1 MSLLPYLKY
10 IVIHTPPVFFIFLVA
25 LFIKSAKKE
34 GAFVEVQYKIH
45 KLCPEVTVTDLVNVS
60 YYTLSRDFLWSG
72 ESHEPWEMVYVDKG
86 EMVITAGTDTYLL
99 KSGEAAFHCPHE
111 FHNLRTS
118 GQKSANVIVLAFRC
132 DSPMMQAFERK
143 ILSLNA
149 QEKACLSS
157 IVKEAEATFR
167 HFDNVA
173 SHDDAP
179 CVDLCPRTHIPF
191 GAEQIIK
198 NLIEY
203 FLILIYRHADGIG
216 FDARAVPINQLH
228 HHAQIAVKIQEYLAE
243 NYQEKI
249 TLETLAASQNI
260 SISQLKRIFKEHTG
274 DSVITYLT
282 ALRIKEAKR
291 MIQESSLNFSQ
302 IAVAGGY
309 DNIYYFASVFKKH
322 TGMTLTEYSK
332 SLRR

>member
-1 MSLLPYLKY
+1 M
-10 IVIHTPPVFFIFLVA
+10 
-25 LFIKSAKKE
+25 
-34 GAFVEVQYKIH
+34 EVQYKIH
-45 KLCPEVTVTDLVNVS
+45 KLEAELSITELVNVS
-60 YYTLSRDFLWSG
+60 YYTLSKDFLWSG

-86 EMVITAGTDTYLL
+86 EMIITAGTDTYLL

-111 FHNLRTS
+111 FHNLRTN
-118 GQKSANVIVLAFRC
+118 GQKSANVIVVAFRC
-132 DSPMMQAFERK
+132 SSPMMQAFERK

-149 QEKACLSS
+149 QEKACLAS
-157 IVKEAEATFR
+157 IVKEAEATFQ
-167 HFDNVA
+167 HFDNTA
-173 SHDDAP
+173 SYNEAP
-179 CVDLCPRTHIPF
+179 CVDLVPRSNIPF
-191 GAEQIIK
+191 GAQQIIK

-203 FLILIYRHADGIG
+203 FLILIYRHEDGIG

-243 NYQEKI
+243 HYQDKI
-249 TLETLAASQNI
+249 TLETLAVSQNI

-291 MIQESSLNFSQ
+291 LIQESSLNFSQ
-302 IAVAGGY
+302 IAVAVGY
-309 DNIYYFASVFKKH
+309 DNIYYFSSVFKKH

>member
-1 MSLLPYLKY
+1 M
-10 IVIHTPPVFFIFLVA
+10 
-25 LFIKSAKKE
+25 
-34 GAFVEVQYKIH
+34 EVQYKIH
-45 KLCPEVTVTDLVNVS
+45 KLDTQITVSELVNVS
-60 YYTLSRDFLWSG
+60 YYTLSKDFLWSG

-118 GQKSANVIVLAFRC
+118 GQKAANVIVLAFRC
-132 DSPMMQAFERK
+132 SSPMMRAFERK
-143 ILSLNA
+143 ILSLNS

-167 HFDNVA
+167 HFDDIA
-173 SHDDAP
+173 SHNDAP
-179 CVDLCPRTHIPF
+179 CVDLTPRSHIPF
-191 GAEQIIK
+191 GAQQIIK

-203 FLILIYRHADGIG
+203 FLILIYRHSDGIG
-216 FDARAVPINQLH
+216 FDDRAVPINQLH

-243 NYQEKI
+243 HYAQRI
-249 TLETLAASQNI
+249 TLEKLAASQNI

-274 DSVITYLT
+274 DSVIPYLT

-291 MIQESSLNFSQ
+291 LIQESSLNFSQ
-302 IAVAGGY
+302 IAVSVGY
-309 DNIYYFASVFKKH
+309 DNIYYFSSVFKKH

>member
-1 MSLLPYLKY
+1 M
-10 IVIHTPPVFFIFLVA
+10 
-25 LFIKSAKKE
+25 
-34 GAFVEVQYKIH
+34 EVQYKIH
-45 KLCPEVTVTDLVNVS
+45 KLDTQITVSELVNVS
-60 YYTLSRDFLWSG
+60 YYTLSKDFLWSG

-118 GQKSANVIVLAFRC
+118 GQKAANVIVLAFRC
-132 DSPMMQAFERK
+132 SSPMMRSFERK

-167 HFDNVA
+167 HFDDIA
-173 SHDDAP
+173 SHNDAP
-179 CVDLCPRTHIPF
+179 CVDLTPRSHIPF
-191 GAEQIIK
+191 GAQQIIK

-203 FLILIYRHADGIG
+203 FLILIYRHSDGIG
-216 FDARAVPINQLH
+216 FDDRAVPINQLH
-228 HHAQIAVKIQEYLAE
+228 HHAQIAVKIQEYLSE
-243 NYQEKI
+243 HYPDKI

-291 MIQESSLNFSQ
+291 LIQESSLNFSQ
-302 IAVAGGY
+302 IAVAVGY
-309 DNIYYFASVFKKH
+309 DNIYYFSSVFKKH
-322 TGMTLTEYSK
+322 TGMTMTEYSK

>member
-1 MSLLPYLKY
+1 M
-10 IVIHTPPVFFIFLVA
+10 
-25 LFIKSAKKE
+25 
-34 GAFVEVQYKIH
+34 EVQYKIH
-45 KLCPEVTVTDLVNVS
+45 KLDPEVTVTDLVNVS
-60 YYTLSRDFLWSG
+60 YYTLSKDFLWSG

-118 GQKSANVIVLAFRC
+118 GQKAANVIVVAFQC
-132 DSPMMQAFERK
+132 ASPMMQAFERK

-149 QEKACLSS
+149 QEKSCLAS

-167 HFDNVA
+167 HFDNTA
-173 SHDDAP
+173 SYNEAP
-179 CVDLCPRTHIPF
+179 CVDLVPRDNIPF
-191 GAEQIIK
+191 GALQIIK

-203 FLILIYRHADGIG
+203 FLILIYRHKDGIH

-243 NYQEKI
+243 HYPERI
-249 TLETLAASQNI
+249 TLEDLAASQNI

-282 ALRIKEAKR
+282 ALRIREAKR
-291 MIQESSLNFSQ
+291 MIQESSMNFSQ
-302 IAVAGGY
+302 IAVAVGY
-309 DNIYYFASVFKKH
+309 DNIYYFSSVFKKH

>member
-1 MSLLPYLKY
+1 M
-10 IVIHTPPVFFIFLVA
+10 
-25 LFIKSAKKE
+25 
-34 GAFVEVQYKIH
+34 EVQYKIH
-45 KLCPEVTVTDLVNVS
+45 KLQTEFSITELVNVS
-60 YYTLSRDFLWSG
+60 YYTLSKDFVWCG

-111 FHNLRTS
+111 FHNLRTN
-118 GQKSANVIVLAFRC
+118 GQKAANVIVVTFLC
-132 DSPMMQAFERK
+132 NSPIMQAFERK

-149 QEKACLSS
+149 QQKACLATV
-157 IVKEAEATFR
+157 IDEAGAAFR
-167 HFDNVA
+167 HFDNLIP
-173 SHDDAP
+173 HNDAP
-179 CVDLCPRTHIPF
+179 CVDLTLRKNVPF
-191 GAEQIIK
+191 GTEQIIK

-203 FLILIYRHADGIG
+203 FLILIYRHSDGIG
-216 FDARAVPINQLH
+216 FDDRAVPVNQLH

-243 NYQEKI
+243 HYPEKI
-249 TLETLAASQNI
+249 TLEILAASQNI

-291 MIQESSLNFSQ
+291 LIQESTMNFSQ
-302 IAVAGGY
+302 IAVAVGY
-309 DNIYYFASVFKKH
+309 DNIYYFSSVFKKH

>member
-1 MSLLPYLKY
+1 M
-10 IVIHTPPVFFIFLVA
+10 
-25 LFIKSAKKE
+25 
-34 GAFVEVQYKIH
+34 EVQYKIH
-45 KLCPEVTVTDLVNVS
+45 KLDPEVTVTDLVNVS

-111 FHNLRTS
+111 FHNLRTN
-118 GQKSANVIVLAFRC
+118 GQKAANVIVLAFLC

-143 ILSLNA
+143 ILSLNS
-149 QEKACLSS
+149 QEKTCLAS

-179 CVDLCPRTHIPF
+179 CVDLCPRQNIPF

-203 FLILIYRHADGIG
+203 FLILIYRHSDGIG

-228 HHAQIAVKIQEYLAE
+228 HHAQIAVKIQEYLADHYSE
-243 NYQEKI
+243 RI

-291 MIQESSLNFSQ
+291 LIQESSLNFSQ
-302 IAVAGGY
+302 IAVAVGY
-309 DNIYYFASVFKKH
+309 DNIYYFSSVFKKH

>member
-1 MSLLPYLKY
+1 M
-10 IVIHTPPVFFIFLVA
+10 
-25 LFIKSAKKE
+25 
-34 GAFVEVQYKIH
+34 EVQYKTH
-45 KLCPEVTVTDLVNVS
+45 KLDPEVTVTDLVNVS

-118 GQKSANVIVLAFRC
+118 GQKAANVIVLAFLC

-143 ILSLNA
+143 ILSLNG
-149 QEKACLSS
+149 QEKACLAS
-157 IVKEAEATFR
+157 IVKEAEATFQ
-167 HFDNVA
+167 HFDDIA
-173 SHDDAP
+173 SHNDAP
-179 CVDLCPRTHIPF
+179 CVDLTPRSHIPF
-191 GAEQIIK
+191 GAQQIIK

-203 FLILIYRHADGIG
+203 FLILIYRHSDGIG
-216 FDARAVPINQLH
+216 FDDRAVPINQLH
-228 HHAQIAVKIQEYLAE
+228 HHAQIAVKIQEYLADHYPE
-243 NYQEKI
+243 RI
-249 TLETLAASQNI
+249 TLETLAANQNI

-291 MIQESSLNFSQ
+291 LVQESSLNFSQ
-302 IAVAGGY
+302 IAVAVGY
-309 DNIYYFASVFKKH
+309 DNIYYFSSVFKKH

>member
-1 MSLLPYLKY
+1 M
-10 IVIHTPPVFFIFLVA
+10 
-25 LFIKSAKKE
+25 
-34 GAFVEVQYKIH
+34 EVQYKIH
-45 KLCPEVTVTDLVNVS
+45 KLDPEVTVTDLVNVS
-60 YYTLSRDFLWSG
+60 YYTLSKDFLWSG

-86 EMVITAGTDTYLL
+86 EMIITAGTDTYLL
-99 KSGEAAFHCPHE
+99 KSGEAAFHCPYE

-118 GQKSANVIVLAFRC
+118 GQKAANVIVLSFFC
-132 DSPMMQAFERK
+132 DSPMMRAFERK
-143 ILSLNA
+143 ILSLNT

-157 IVKEAEATFR
+157 IVKEAEATYL
-167 HFDNVA
+167 HFDNMA
-173 SHDDAP
+173 SFNDAP
-179 CVDLCPRTHIPF
+179 CVDLIPRDTIPF
-191 GAEQIIK
+191 GAPQIIK

-203 FLILIYRHADGIG
+203 FLILIYRHEDGIG

-243 NYQEKI
+243 HYPERI
-249 TLETLAASQNI
+249 TLEMLAGSQNI

-274 DSVITYLT
+274 ASVITYLT

-291 MIQESSLNFSQ
+291 LIQESTLNFSQ
-302 IAVAGGY
+302 IAVAVGY
-309 DNIYYFASVFKKH
+309 DNIYYFSSVFKKH

>member
-1 MSLLPYLKY
+1 M
-10 IVIHTPPVFFIFLVA
+10 
-25 LFIKSAKKE
+25 
-34 GAFVEVQYKIH
+34 EVQYKTH
-45 KLCPEVTVTDLVNVS
+45 KLDTEFSITDLVNVS
-60 YYTLSRDFLWSG
+60 YYTLSKDFLWSG

-118 GQKSANVIVLAFRC
+118 GQKAANVIVLAFLC

-149 QEKACLSS
+149 QEKACLAS
-157 IVKEAEATFR
+157 IVKEAEATFQ
-167 HFDNVA
+167 HFDDIA
-173 SHDDAP
+173 SHNDAP
-179 CVDLCPRTHIPF
+179 CVDLTPRSHIPF
-191 GAEQIIK
+191 GAQQIIK

-203 FLILIYRHADGIG
+203 FLILIYRHSDGIG
-216 FDARAVPINQLH
+216 FDDRAVPVNQLH
-228 HHAQIAVKIQEYLAE
+228 HHAQIAVKIQDYLAE
-243 NYQEKI
+243 HYAERI
-249 TLETLAASQNI
+249 TLELLASWQNI

-291 MIQESSLNFSQ
+291 LIQESSLNFSQ
-302 IAVAGGY
+302 IAVAVGY
-309 DNIYYFASVFKKH
+309 DNIYYFSSVFKKH

>member
-1 MSLLPYLKY
+1 M
-10 IVIHTPPVFFIFLVA
+10 
-25 LFIKSAKKE
+25 
-34 GAFVEVQYKIH
+34 EVQYKIH
-45 KLCPEVTVTDLVNVS
+45 KLDTEFAITDLVNVS
-60 YYTLSRDFLWSG
+60 YYTLSKDFLWCG
-72 ESHEPWEMVYVDKG
+72 EAHEPWEMVYVDKG

-118 GQKSANVIVLAFRC
+118 GQKAANVIVVAFMC
-132 DSPMMQAFERK
+132 DSPMMRSFERK
-143 ILSLNA
+143 ILSLSS

-157 IVKEAEATFR
+157 IIKEAETTFL
-167 HFDNVA
+167 HFDNVM
-173 SHDDAP
+173 SHNEAP
-179 CVDLCPRTHIPF
+179 CVDLVPRENIPF
-191 GAEQIIK
+191 GAQQIIK
-198 NLIEY
+198 NLFEY
-203 FLILIYRHADGIG
+203 FLILIYRHSDGIG

-228 HHAQIAVKIQEYLAE
+228 HHAQIAVKIQEYLSE
-243 NYQEKI
+243 HYPDKI

-291 MIQESSLNFSQ
+291 LIQESSLNFSQ
-302 IAVAGGY
+302 IAVAVGY
-309 DNIYYFASVFKKH
+309 DNIYYFSSVFKKH

>member
-1 MSLLPYLKY
+1 M
-10 IVIHTPPVFFIFLVA
+10 
-25 LFIKSAKKE
+25 
-34 GAFVEVQYKIH
+34 EVQYKTH
-45 KLCPEVTVTDLVNVS
+45 KLDIAFSITELVNVS
-60 YYTLSRDFLWSG
+60 YYTLSKDFLWSG

-118 GQKSANVIVLAFRC
+118 GQKAANVIVLAFLC

-149 QEKACLSS
+149 QEKACLAS
-157 IVKEAEATFR
+157 IVKEAEATFQ
-167 HFDNVA
+167 HFDDIA
-173 SHDDAP
+173 SHNDAP
-179 CVDLCPRTHIPF
+179 CVDLTPRSHIPF
-191 GAEQIIK
+191 GAQQIIK

-203 FLILIYRHADGIG
+203 FLILIYRHSDGIG
-216 FDARAVPINQLH
+216 FDDRAVPVNQLH
-228 HHAQIAVKIQEYLAE
+228 HHAQIAVKIQDYLAE
-243 NYQEKI
+243 HYAERI
-249 TLETLAASQNI
+249 TLELLASWQNI

-291 MIQESSLNFSQ
+291 LIQESSLNFSQ
-302 IAVAGGY
+302 IAVAVGY
-309 DNIYYFASVFKKH
+309 DNIYYFSSVFKKH

>member
-1 MSLLPYLKY
+1 M
-10 IVIHTPPVFFIFLVA
+10 
-25 LFIKSAKKE
+25 E
-34 GAFVEVQYKIH
+34 MQYKIH
-45 KLCPEVTVTDLVNVS
+45 KLDPEVTVTDLVNVS
-60 YYTLSRDFLWSG
+60 YYTLSKDFLWSG

-118 GQKSANVIVLAFRC
+118 GQKAANVIVVAFMC
-132 DSPMMQAFERK
+132 DSPMMRSFERK

-149 QEKACLSS
+149 QEKACLAS
-157 IVKEAEATFR
+157 IVKEAESTFR
-167 HFDNVA
+167 HFDNTA
-173 SHDDAP
+173 SFNAAP
-179 CVDLCPRTHIPF
+179 CVDLVPRDNIPF
-191 GAEQIIK
+191 GAQQIIK

-203 FLILIYRHADGIG
+203 FLILIYRHSDGIH

-243 NYQEKI
+243 HYAERI
-249 TLETLAASQNI
+249 TLELLAASQNI

-291 MIQESSLNFSQ
+291 LVQESSLNFSQ
-302 IAVAGGY
+302 IAVAVGY
-309 DNIYYFASVFKKH
+309 DNIYYFSSVFKKH

>member
-1 MSLLPYLKY
+1 M
-10 IVIHTPPVFFIFLVA
+10 
-25 LFIKSAKKE
+25 
-34 GAFVEVQYKIH
+34 EVQYKTHQLDTEFSIT
-45 KLCPEVTVTDLVNVS
+45 ELVNVS
-60 YYTLSRDFLWSG
+60 YYTLSKDFLWSG

-86 EMVITAGTDTYLL
+86 ELVVTAGTDTYLL

-111 FHNLRTS
+111 FHNLRTDR
-118 GQKSANVIVLAFRC
+118 QKAANVIVISFHC
-132 DSPMMQAFERK
+132 DSPIMQAFEKK

-149 QEKACLSS
+149 QEKACLAS
-157 IVKEAEATFR
+157 IIQEAEATFR
-167 HFDNVA
+167 HFDDVY
-173 SHDDAP
+173 SHEEAP
-179 CVDLCPRTHIPF
+179 CVDLVPRDTIPF
-191 GAEQIIK
+191 GAQQIIK
-198 NLIEY
+198 NLLEY
-203 FLILIYRHADGIG
+203 FLILIYRHKDGIH

-243 NYQEKI
+243 HYAERI
-249 TLETLAASQNI
+249 TLEALAASQSI

-291 MIQESSLNFSQ
+291 LIQESSMNFSQ
-302 IAVAGGY
+302 IAVAVGY
-309 DNIYYFASVFKKH
+309 DNIYYFSSVFKKH

>member
-1 MSLLPYLKY
+1 M
-10 IVIHTPPVFFIFLVA
+10 
-25 LFIKSAKKE
+25 
-34 GAFVEVQYKIH
+34 EVQYKSY
-45 KLCPEVTVTDLVNVS
+45 KLKVDFSITELVNVS
-60 YYTLSRDFLWSG
+60 YYTLSKDFLWSG

-118 GQKSANVIVLAFRC
+118 AQKAANVIVMTFMC
-132 DSPMMQAFERK
+132 DSPIMQAFERK

-149 QEKACLSS
+149 QEKSLLSS
-157 IVKEAEATFR
+157 ILKEAETTFR
-167 HFDNVA
+167 HFDDVLP
-173 SHDDAP
+173 HDEAP
-179 CVDLCPRTHIPF
+179 CVDLIPRENIPF
-191 GAEQIIK
+191 GAQQIIK
-198 NLIEY
+198 NLFEY
-203 FLILIYRHADGIG
+203 FLILIYRHKDGIH

-243 NYQEKI
+243 HYPEKI
-249 TLETLAASQNI
+249 TLELLAASQNI

-302 IAVAGGY
+302 IAVAVGY
-309 DNIYYFASVFKKH
+309 DNIYYFSSVFKKH

>member
-1 MSLLPYLKY
+1 M
-10 IVIHTPPVFFIFLVA
+10 
-25 LFIKSAKKE
+25 E
-34 GAFVEVQYKIH
+34 MQYKTH
-45 KLCPEVTVTDLVNVS
+45 KLIPEITVTDLVNVA
-60 YYTLSRDFLWSG
+60 YYTLSKDFLWSG

-118 GQKSANVIVLAFRC
+118 GQKAANAIVMCFHC
-132 DSPMMQAFERK
+132 DSPIMQAFQKK

-157 IVKEAEATFR
+157 ILTEAEKTFR
-167 HFDNVA
+167 HFDNTAPFNV
-173 SHDDAP
+173 AP
-179 CVDLCPRTHIPF
+179 CVELVPRENIPF
-191 GAEQIIK
+191 GAQQIIK
-198 NLIEY
+198 NLIEH
-203 FLILIYRHADGIG
+203 FLILIYRHKDGIH

-243 NYQEKI
+243 HYAERV
-249 TLETLAASQNI
+249 TLEMLAASQNI

-274 DSVITYLT
+274 DSVIPYLT
-282 ALRIKEAKR
+282 ALRIREAKR
-291 MIQESSLNFSQ
+291 LIQESSMNFSQ
-302 IAVAGGY
+302 IAVAVGY
-309 DNIYYFASVFKKH
+309 DNIYYFSSVFKKH
-322 TGMTLTEYSK
+322 TGMTMTEYSK